1 MQSSTIKNIL
11 FITSTRLGDAVISTG
26 ILNSLIQTYPY
37 AEFTIAC
44 GAVAAGVFDRMPQRK
59 QTIIMEKQRYDLHWF
74 KLWQQC
80 FLRSWDLVVD
90 LRGSGISYILWTKK
104 RMIISG
110 GRIKERRTE
119 YLARAFDLQPAPL
132 PVMWT
137 EEEDIEAAKRYL
149 PDNSYIA
156 LAPTANWAG
165 KVWPIDRFIDLAKKM
180 LDEFPQTQFAV
191 FYGPGQQEYDMA
203 KILLDA
209 DLPIIDV
216 GGNFTLP
223 QVAAMFLRCKGFVG
237 NDSGLMHLAAACQIP
252 VLGLFGPSQVSE
264 YAPAGL
270 YAQAVVAEGE
280 EGKASMDNLSV
291 DKVFDVLKIMLEKSD
306 TTLYA

>member
-1 MQSSTIKNIL
+1 MQSPTIKNIL

-26 ILNSLIQTYPY
+26 ILNYLIQTYPN

-44 GAVAAGVFDRMPQRK
+44 GSVAAGVFDRMPRRK
-59 QTIIMEKQRYDLHWF
+59 KTIIMEKQRYDLHWL

-80 FLRSWDLVVD
+80 VLHPWDLVVD
-90 LRGSGISYILWTKK
+90 LRGSGIGYTLWAKQ
-104 RMIISG
+104 RIIIRG
-110 GRIKERRTE
+110 GRIKERRIE
-119 YLARAFDLQPAPL
+119 HLAKAFDLKPAPL

-137 EEEDIEAAKRYL
+137 GEEDTILAKSYL
-149 PDNSYIA
+149 PDHSYIA

-165 KVWPIDRFIDLAKKM
+165 KVWQIDYFISLAQKV
-180 LDEFPQTQFAV
+180 LVAFPQSQFAV
-191 FYGPGQQEYDMA
+191 FYGPGQQEHEMA
-203 KILLDA
+203 RALLNA

-280 EGKASMDNLSV
+280 EGQASMNNLSV
-291 DKVFDVLKIMLEKSD
+291 DKVFAVLKKMLEKPD
-306 TTLYA
+306 TIFR